1 MARDNRPVEELE
13 RRALSAMLTDAFFTW
28 PSAILIGFAIIAFF
42 LLPPLFVGF
51 QPWFWLV
58 FGVIAEAIYLWA
70 TVTDPVASQEAVSR
84 MLTEKFDPRS
94 IKNISARQRMQKALE
109 YKRSIDDFVSKQTPA
124 RKVSLSQT
132 ASDINRWIEQ
142 IYALAKAID
151 SFDDNAIID
160 RDRRNVPT
168 ELENLKRRLAVE
180 TDPGVKAELQDAIN
194 TRQVLLDN
202 LNSIANSVKRTDIK
216 MDNTLA
222 QLSTV
227 YAQMQLL
234 GTKEVDNSKAQRLRT
249 EIQDEIASLSD
260 TISAMDDVYNYQG
273 YKSAL
278 GNLDAN
284 PVSSGSTTTDAAAK
298 GASRGS
304 GNS

>member
-1 MARDNRPVEELE
+1 MAKEDRPSDQMQK
-13 RRALSAMLTDAFFTW
+13 RALTAMLNDAFFTW
-28 PSAILIGFAIIAFF
+28 PSAITIGFAIIAFF
-42 LLPPLFVGF
+42 LFPPLFAGW

-70 TVTDPVASQEAVSR
+70 TVTDPVANAEAVSR

-109 YKRSIDDFVSKQTPA
+109 YKRSIDDFVEKQTPA
-124 RKVSLSQT
+124 RKVSLAST
-132 ASDINRWIEQ
+132 ANDINRWIEQ

-151 SFDDNAIID
+151 SFDDNSIID

-180 TDPGVKAELQDAIN
+180 TDLGVKAELQDAIN

-249 EIQDEIASLSD
+249 EIQDEISSLSD

-273 YKSAL
+273 YKDAL
-278 GNLDAN
+278 GNLDSET
-284 PVSSGSTTTDAAAK
+284 VSNAAAGDVAK
-298 GASRGS
+298 GATRGS
-304 GNS
+304 GNG

>member
-1 MARDNRPVEELE
+1 MARDNRPSEEMQQ
-13 RRALSAMLTDAFFTW
+13 RALTAMLSDAFFTW
-28 PSAILIGFAIIAFF
+28 PSAITIGFAIIAFF
-42 LLPPLFVGF
+42 LFPPLFVGW

-70 TVTDPVASQEAVSR
+70 TITDPVASAEAVSR

-94 IKNISARQRMQKALE
+94 IRNISARQRMQKALE
-109 YKRSIDDFVSKQTPA
+109 YKRSIDEFVEKQTPA

-132 ASDINRWIEQ
+132 ANEINQWIEQ

-151 SFDDNAIID
+151 SFDDNTIID

-168 ELENLKRRLAVE
+168 ELENLKRRLVAE

-234 GTKEVDNSKAQRLRT
+234 GTKEVDNSRAQRLRT

-278 GNLDAN
+278 GNLDTDK
-284 PVSSGSTTTDAAAK
+284 VSSTSTGDSAR
-298 GASRGS
+298 GATRGS
-304 GNS
+304 GNG

>member
-1 MARDNRPVEELE
+1 MSNDERPVEQME
-13 RRALSAMLTDAFFTW
+13 RRALSAMLTDAFYTW
-28 PSAILIGFAIIAFF
+28 PSAITIGLAIIAFF
-42 LLPPLFVGF
+42 LIPHLFIWW
-51 QPWFWLV
+51 QPWFWIV
-58 FGVIAEAIYLWA
+58 VGAIIEGIYLWA

-94 IKNISARQRMQKALE
+94 IRNISARQRMQKALE
-109 YKRSIDDFVSKQTPA
+109 YKRSIDEFVSKQTPA

-132 ASDINRWIEQ
+132 ANDINRWIEQ

-151 SFDDNAIID
+151 SFDDNSIID

-168 ELENLKRRLAVE
+168 ELENLKRRLNAE
-180 TDPGVKAELQDAIN
+180 SDPGVKAELQDAIN

-234 GTKEVDNSKAQRLRT
+234 GTKEVDNSRAQRLRT

-260 TISAMDDVYNYQG
+260 TITAMDDVYNYQG
-273 YKSAL
+273 YKSELAKA
-278 GNLDAN
+278 DS
-284 PVSSGSTTTDAAAK
+284 VSSDAAAAK
-298 GASRGS
+298 GASRGG